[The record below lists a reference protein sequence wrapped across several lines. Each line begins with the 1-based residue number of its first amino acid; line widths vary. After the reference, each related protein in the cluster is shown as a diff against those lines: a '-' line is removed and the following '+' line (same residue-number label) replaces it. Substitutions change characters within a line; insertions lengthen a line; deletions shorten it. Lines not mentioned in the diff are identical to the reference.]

1 MTGRDLII
9 FILENNLENTEID
22 LTGYIPIEDFAN
34 MYSVGIG
41 TVKAWIRLGKI
52 YSVEIGGKC
61 YVYYSKIKT
70 NK

>member
-34 MYSVGIG
+34 MYGVGTE
-41 TVKAWIRLGKI
+41 TVKVWIELG
-52 YSVEIGGKC
+52 
-61 YVYYSKIKT
+61 
-70 NK
+70 

>member
-9 FILENNLENTEID
+9 FILENNLENSEINPFE
-22 LTGYIPIEDFAN
+22 YIPIEEFAT
-34 MYSVGIG
+34 MYGVGIE
-41 TVKAWIRLGKI
+41 TVKAWIRLGEI

-61 YVYYSKIKT
+61 YVYYSKIKA